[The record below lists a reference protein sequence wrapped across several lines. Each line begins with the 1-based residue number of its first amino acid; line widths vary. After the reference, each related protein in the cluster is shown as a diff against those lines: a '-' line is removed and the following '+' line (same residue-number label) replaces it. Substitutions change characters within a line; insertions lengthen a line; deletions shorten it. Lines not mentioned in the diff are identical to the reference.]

1 MLSTNYRLRLE
12 FICKCIASG
21 EEVKLSDMI
30 WANKLAKANTS
41 AHEMLKK
48 ARRQSSQN
56 IEEGSMDDFM
66 NRLGLGDPDPSN
78 YKTGFDSADEIAD
91 WFKQEKRDDW
101 RTRD

>member
-1 MLSTNYRLRLE
+1 MLSTQYRLRLE
-12 FICKCIASG
+12 FICKCIANN
-21 EEVKLSDMI
+21 EEVKLEDMV
-30 WANKLAKANTS
+30 WAQKLAKANTS

-78 YKTGFDSADEIAD
+78 YKTGFGSADEIAD
-91 WFKQEKRDDW
+91 WFKRDKPEDW